1 MSTRTSAPLT
11 TGTEPLDIRLASALS
26 ADQVLSRLASS
37 EHGLSHEEARHRIL
51 AYGPNAVY
59 SHRARIATVL
69 WRQLRSPLLGLLI
82 AAATMSFFLGEGADA
97 LVIGVIVALS
107 VGLGFGNEYRAAKTA
122 ESLQSQIHHR
132 ALVARDGHQVLVDVT
147 ELALGDVLELRL
159 GDLVPADLRLLS
171 ATELECDESVLTG
184 ESLPAE
190 KAAGQ
195 CRAKLPLAEL
205 SNCALMGTVV
215 HAGSGRGVVV
225 STGRRAE
232 FGRIASGLDT
242 RYPETQFQ
250 AGLRS
255 FSMLLVRVAGVLATF
270 TFCVNLTLHRPVIDA
285 LLFSLAIA
293 VGITPQLLPAIV
305 ATCLAAGS
313 RRMARLK
320 VLVKRLVCIEDLGN
334 VGVLFTDKTGTLT
347 EGRISFMRSLGPDG
361 GLSDEALKWGLIC
374 TEVHLEG
381 SAVLGGNALDLALWE
396 SSQSAR
402 HRDEVTGHQVLAV
415 VPFDHERR
423 MTSVLVAD
431 TAGRRTLVTKG
442 APEAVLG
449 RCHDVPPQA
458 HAALAAEFAA
468 GNRVVA
474 VATRSGADLAT
485 PSPQDERD
493 LRFAGLLV
501 FLDAPKPGA
510 SAALQRLADLHIS
523 VKIVT
528 GDSPAVALKICQELG
543 LPVAGT
549 LTGAD
554 LEAIDDQHLGDV
566 IQNTTIFARVS
577 PEDKARVVRVQR
589 LTGVDVGFLGDGV
602 NDALALHA
610 ADIGISVDS
619 ASDVAKDAADVILL
633 EKNLDVLADGVVEG
647 RRIFANTIKY
657 ILMGTSSNFGNMFSA
672 AGASLFLNFLPMLP
686 SQILLNNLLYDTSQL
701 AIPTDEVDI
710 EQLARPSRW
719 NIGFIRRFMMYFG
732 PISSLFDFVTFGV
745 MLWVFHSGPTQFRS
759 GWFIESLATQI
770 LVIFAIRTRRIPFFR
785 STPSMPLVLS
795 ALGVVAVGVLIPA
808 TPLAN
813 SLGFHPLPLGFFAA
827 LALMVVCYLVLIEA
841 GKKLFYSTAQTTIRI
856 TKQQDEQYHVTRR
869 ATRFS
874 VAHSWNPR
882 S

>member
-1 MSTRTSAPLT
+1 MSTKAQTAQT
-11 TGTEPLDIRLASALS
+11 AGAVPLDIRAASALS
-26 ADQVLSRLASS
+26 SERVLVRLGSS
-37 EHGLSHEEARHRIL
+37 EHGLTCEEAGQRSL
-51 AYGPNAVY
+51 SWGPNAVY
-59 SHRARIATVL
+59 SHRARTGEVL
-69 WRQLRSPLLGLLI
+69 LRQLRSPLLGLLI
-82 AAATMSFFLGEGADA
+82 AAATVSFFVGERTDA
-97 LVIGVIVALS
+97 LVIGVIVVLS

-122 ESLQSQIHHR
+122 ESLHSQIHHR
-132 ALVARDGHQVLVDVT
+132 ALVTRGDHQVLVDVT
-147 ELALGDVLELRL
+147 ELVPGDVLELRL
-159 GDLVPADLRLLS
+159 GDVVPADIRLLS

-184 ESLPAE
+184 ESLPVA
-190 KAAGQ
+190 KTAAPCPSG
-195 CRAKLPLAEL
+195 LPLAEL
-205 SNCALMGTVV
+205 SSCALMGTVV
-215 HAGSGRGVVV
+215 HAGSGRGVVIV
-225 STGRRAE
+225 TGSRAE

-242 RYPETQFQ
+242 RHPETQFQ

-255 FSMLLVRVAGVLATF
+255 FSMLLVQVAAVLTTF
-270 TFCVNLTLHRPVIDA
+270 IFGVNLALHRPIIDA

-305 ATCLAAGS
+305 STCLAAGS
-313 RRMARLK
+313 RRMARRK

-334 VGVLFTDKTGTLT
+334 VDVLFTDKTGTLT
-347 EGRISFMRSLGPDG
+347 EGQISFMRALGPDG
-361 GLSDEALKWGLIC
+361 GQSDEALKWGLVC
-374 TEVHLEG
+374 TEVHLDG
-381 SAVLGGNALDLALWE
+381 AAVLGGNALDTALWE
-396 SSQSAR
+396 SSQSTR
-402 HRDEVTGHQVLAV
+402 HRDEITGYQVLAV

-423 MTSVLVAD
+423 MTSVLVSD
-431 TAGRRTLVTKG
+431 TTGHRTLVTKG
-442 APEAVLG
+442 APETVLG
-449 RCHDVPPQA
+449 RCNDVSPQA

-474 VATRSGADLAT
+474 VATRAGTDLAT
-485 PSPQDERD
+485 PSPQDEHD

-510 SAALQRLADLHIS
+510 SAALQRLADLHIA

-543 LPVAGT
+543 LSVTGT
-549 LTGAD
+549 RTGAD
-554 LEAIDDQHLGDV
+554 LEALDDQHLGAV

-577 PEDKARVVRVQR
+577 PEDKARVVRLQR
-589 LTGVDVGFLGDGV
+589 LTGADVGFLGDGV

-633 EKNLDVLADGVVEG
+633 EKNLDVLADGVIEG

-701 AIPTDEVDI
+701 AIPTDEVDA

-732 PISSLFDFVTFGV
+732 PISSLFDFITFGV
-745 MLWVFHSGPTQFRS
+745 MLWVFHSGPTQFRT
-759 GWFIESLATQI
+759 GWFMESLATQT
-770 LVIFAIRTRRIPFFR
+770 LVIFAIRTRRIPFLR
-785 STPSMPLVLS
+785 STPSMSLVLS

-813 SLGFHPLPLGFFAA
+813 SLGFHTLPLGFFVA
-827 LALMVVCYLVLIEA
+827 LVLMVFCYLVLIEA
-841 GKKLFYSTAQTTIRI
+841 GKKLFYSTAQVAIR
-856 TKQQDEQYHVTRR
+856 TPKQQNERHHVERR
-869 ATRFS
+869 AARFS
-874 VAHSWNPR
+874 TVR